1 MITREADRYVI
12 EGPVTLHNV
21 EQFVAD
27 GATLEGANLVVD
39 FSRVT
44 TVDSSA
50 VSLML
55 EWVRHFNGNDRKIS
69 FINLS
74 QSLRSLA
81 ELYGVIDLIPIA
93 AD

>member
-1 MITREADRYVI
+1 PSV
-12 EGPVTLHNV
+12 
-21 EQFVAD
+21 
-27 GATLEGANLVVD
+27 VVD

-55 EWVRHFNGNDRKIS
+55 EWSRQFNSNSTKIS
-69 FINLS
+69 FIHLS

>member
-1 MITREADRYVI
+1 MITREANRYLI
-12 EGPVTLHNV
+12 EGPVTLYNI
-21 EQFVAD
+21 EQFVTD
-27 GATLEGANLVVD
+27 GATFEGPSVVVD

-55 EWVRHFNGNDRKIS
+55 EWIRQLNSNGTKIS
-69 FINLS
+69 FIHLS